1 MLSNVGEVTPNVAP
15 RTVIMQLVVP
25 SPPEVRQSVFQRSHM
40 GRSGLMHPSAGF
52 ANTESNVR
60 SASDCHVNTSIL
72 IIDVVTNGMPLLLE
86 PVSDVKIV
94 LCDRSWSFK
103 IFLMC

>member
-1 MLSNVGEVTPNVAP
+1 
-15 RTVIMQLVVP
+15 
-25 SPPEVRQSVFQRSHM
+25 
-40 GRSGLMHPSAGF
+40 MHPSAGF

-60 SASDCHVNTSIL
+60 SASDCHVNTSTIDRRIL

-86 PVSDVKIV
+86 PVSDVKVV

-103 IFLMC
+103 IFLIC